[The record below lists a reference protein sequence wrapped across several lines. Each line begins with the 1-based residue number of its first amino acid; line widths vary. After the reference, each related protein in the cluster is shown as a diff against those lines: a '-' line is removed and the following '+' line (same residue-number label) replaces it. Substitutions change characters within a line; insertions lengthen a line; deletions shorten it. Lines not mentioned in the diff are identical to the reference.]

1 MDYRKLH
8 HAINDHLFID
18 LLLTLDDGT
27 NQITLNLHK
36 IILYSSCLYFEKLL
50 TMLKEKTENY
60 ITIKV
65 PNAFVSYDIIMSF
78 YCQKTNIG
86 NLPTWQHILESV
98 KCHDFFGLPFD
109 SNLLSNLDVPNE
121 GFELLL
127 SIIELVDCDENVIK
141 TIIKNLPKRI

>member
-1 MDYRKLH
+1 MDYNKLFH
-8 HAINDHLFID
+8 TINQNLFTD

-27 NQITLNLHK
+27 KQITMHLHK

-50 TMLKEKTENY
+50 TTLKEKNERH

-86 NLPTWQHILESV
+86 NLPSWQHVLESI
-98 KCHDFFGLPFD
+98 KCFDFFGLPFD
-109 SNLLSNLDVPNE
+109 STLLSNLDIPPKN
-121 GFELLL
+121 FDSLL
-127 SIIELVDCDENVIK
+127 DVI
-141 TIIKNLPKRI
+141 